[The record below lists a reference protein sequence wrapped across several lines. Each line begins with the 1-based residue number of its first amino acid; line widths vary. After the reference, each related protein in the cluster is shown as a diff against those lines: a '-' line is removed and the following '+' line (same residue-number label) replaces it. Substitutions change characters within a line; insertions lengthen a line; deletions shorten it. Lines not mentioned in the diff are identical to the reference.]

1 MPVDAFIGAIAMNSP
16 KMQAKVTVVSVQMF
30 DLESGDCIL
39 NNQIKCK
46 PIAITF
52 YVIASM
58 GVIGNN
64 SPKHLQLPTLPLT
77 KVS

>member
-1 MPVDAFIGAIAMNSP
+1 MNSP

-39 NNQIKCK
+39 NNQISK

-52 YVIASM
+52 LIIASM

-64 SPKHLQLPTLPLT
+64 SPKHPQLPTLPLT